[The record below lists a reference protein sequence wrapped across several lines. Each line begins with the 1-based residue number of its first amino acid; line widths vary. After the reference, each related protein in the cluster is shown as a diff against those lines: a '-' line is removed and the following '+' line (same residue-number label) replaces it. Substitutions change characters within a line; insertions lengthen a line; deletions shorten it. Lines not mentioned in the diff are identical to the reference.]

1 MVKVLLRRVGRDC
14 VATLRGVSM
23 QTYVY
28 ENIDM
33 CIYITIVCHP
43 YLPYPLCYIS
53 IVDGEG
59 TAAASGSRLRRD
71 AQRCENADI
80 CI

>member
-1 MVKVLLRRVGRDC
+1 
-14 VATLRGVSM
+14 M